1 MSCKAVWTASQIPK
15 FRGEHTAFIFR
26 ADVGTEDE
34 DSKFLLNVGISPK
47 RPHCVATEDGGSKF
61 LRNVCISPKRPHC
74 IGTEDGASMFIWNVG
89 INLQVHMALQPRSTW
104 TVLDNS
110 LLARECSS
118 DPRRILRY
126 GEGKQH
132 RNEGKPP
139 SVCDTKNV

>member
-1 MSCKAVWTASQIPK
+1 MSCKAVWTASQLPK
-15 FRGEHTAFIFR
+15 FRGEHTALIFR

-34 DSKFLLNVGISPK
+34 DSKFLRNVG
-47 RPHCVATEDGGSKF
+47 
-61 LRNVCISPKRPHC
+61 ISPKRPHC
-74 IGTEDGASMFIWNVG
+74 IGTEDGASMSIWNVG